1 MRKLSNIQVLRGLAA
16 LAVVTFHARGEVDG
30 VGMPTRLPSFLAGA
44 FGVDVFFVV
53 SGLVMVYASAPL
65 FGAAR
70 AVLPFIGKRIA
81 RVVPLY
87 WAVTALFVLLAPAA
101 ARGGLGHGAFNR
113 YLALSL
119 AFVPYAGPVND
130 DATPVYSTGWTL
142 SYEMA
147 FYACFAATLALPRRA
162 AVAVLVCGFAA
173 LVASAKAVAL
183 PGWLAYLGASNV
195 LEFAAGLLIAEL
207 ALSGLRLP
215 RPAALALAAA
225 GCAAA
230 LAAAPVS
237 DAWWGEWRGVV
248 WGLPAAAIVAAAA
261 LCPAAEGGGPVRRWL
276 ERLGDASYALYLVHE
291 GLNVAAAAA
300 VGRWGGPS
308 RVPAGAYLLGLVGLA
323 LAVGFT
329 VHRRFEVPV
338 TRWLQRRIAPHRPPS
353 LAVSGP

>member
-1 MRKLSNIQVLRGLAA
+1 M
-16 LAVVTFHARGEVDG
+16 
-30 VGMPTRLPSFLAGA
+30 
-44 FGVDVFFVV
+44 
-53 SGLVMVYASAPL
+53 
-65 FGAAR
+65 
-70 AVLPFIGKRIA
+70 
-81 RVVPLY
+81 
-87 WAVTALFVLLAPAA
+87 
-101 ARGGLGHGAFNR
+101 
-113 YLALSL
+113 
-119 AFVPYAGPVND
+119 
-130 DATPVYSTGWTL
+130 
-142 SYEMA
+142 
-147 FYACFAATLALPRRA
+147 
-162 AVAVLVCGFAA
+162 
-173 LVASAKAVAL
+173 ASAKAVAL

-195 LEFAAGLLIAEL
+195 LEFAAGLVIAEL
-207 ALSGLRLP
+207 ALSGLRLS

-300 VGRWGGPS
+300 IERWGGPS